1 MVAAPRSRQTTA
13 RKRRARYSVPSGR
26 ISMMLPPSSPP
37 VCLDIAHV
45 QDFITIAASFQSE
58 DCPQLASHPAFELPN
73 RFAVD
78 AERTAAPTG
87 AEFLC
92 LAPIIHAGP
101 VVYWRWKYIA

>member
-1 MVAAPRSRQTTA
+1 MTACHGAVGPHQHDAAT
-13 RKRRARYSVPSGR
+13 V
-26 ISMMLPPSSPP
+26 ISP
-37 VCLDIAHV
+37 VCLDIARV
-45 QDFITIAASFQSE
+45 QDFIAISASFQSE
-58 DCPQLASHPAFELPN
+58 DCPQLASRPAFELPN